1 MLVYKDGVV
10 KHYKEMFPNVSFAA
24 SGPTDSFLAD
34 NNTVKVNLFK
44 PYDKDTQKLVSCEPY
59 VEDDW
64 AYTVTV
70 ADKTQE
76 DIDAEINAKAAQI
89 RKQRDDALMAS
100 DWTQVLD
107 APVNRTAWA
116 TYRQALRDLPNNP
129 DFPDVELPNIPVDT
143 E

>member
-59 VEDDW
+59 VEDGW